1 MIDALINLGI
11 FVVQTVVIIAA
22 ILIIV
27 AGIAA
32 IVCKDKMKEK
42 AKIKL
47 RKLNKYYQE
56 LTDTI
61 NKEILSKKEFK
72 KYKKAKK
79 QQKQPKEQPRIFVLN
94 FSGDIK
100 ASAVKSLREEVTAI
114 LNVAKPKDKVL
125 VKIESA
131 GGVVHGYGLG
141 ASQLQ
146 RIKDA
151 GIELITSVDK
161 VAASGGYMM
170 AVTANKII
178 AAPFAILG
186 SIGVIAQLPNF
197 HRFLKKHDVD
207 FEQITAGEYKRTL
220 TLFGENTR
228 HGRDK
233 LQEEIE
239 DIHILFK
246 DFIKQN
252 RPNIDIDKVATGE
265 YWFAKR
271 AIDLNLVDELT
282 TSDDYLLK
290 ASKQAAIF
298 EITYKKKKKFHEKFT
313 HGMQM
318 ITNKLISLSK
328 QALHGYGVI
337 S

>member
-1 MIDALINLGI
+1 MIDALINLGV
-11 FVVQTVVIIAA
+11 FAVQTIIIIAA
-22 ILIIV
+22 ILIII

-32 IVCKDKMKEK
+32 IVCKDKLKEK
-42 AKIKL
+42 TKIKL

-56 LTDTI
+56 LADTI
-61 NKEILSKKEFK
+61 NKEILPKTA
-72 KYKKAKK
+72 YKKQKKISK
-79 QQKQPKEQPRIFVLN
+79 QQKKPPKEQSRIFVLN
-94 FSGDIK
+94 FLGDIK

-114 LNVAKPKDKVL
+114 LNVAKPRDKVL
-125 VKIESA
+125 VKIESG

-161 VAASGGYMM
+161 IAASGGYMM
-170 AVTANKII
+170 AATADKII

-220 TLFGENTR
+220 TLFGENTSD
-228 HGRDK
+228 GRNK
-233 LQEEIE
+233 LKAEVE
-239 DIHILFK
+239 DIHALFK

-252 RPNIDIDKVATGE
+252 RPKVDIDKVATGE

-298 EITYKKKKKFHEKFT
+298 EITYKKKKKIHEKFI
-313 HGMQM
+313 HGIQI
-318 ITNKLISLSK
+318 ITNKLTSLLQK
-328 QALHGYGVI
+328 KTTLY
-337 S
+337 

>member
-1 MIDALINLGI
+1 MIDTLINLGV
-11 FVVQTVVIIAA
+11 FLAQTIMIIIAT
-22 ILIIV
+22 LIII

-32 IVCKDKMKEK
+32 IICKNKIKEK
-42 AKIKL
+42 TKIKL
-47 RKLNKYYQE
+47 RKLNNYYQE
-56 LTDTI
+56 LADTI
-61 NKEILSKKEFK
+61 NKEILPKKA
-72 KYKKAKK
+72 YKKQKK
-79 QQKQPKEQPRIFVLN
+79 ISNQQQKQRSKKQPRIFIIN
-94 FSGDIK
+94 FLGDLK

-114 LNVAKPKDKVL
+114 LNVAKSHDKVL

-151 GIELITSVDK
+151 GIELIASVDK
-161 VAASGGYMM
+161 IAASGGYMM
-170 AVTANKII
+170 AATANKII

-207 FEQITAGEYKRTL
+207 FEQITAGEHKRTL

-228 HGRDK
+228 HGRNK

-239 DIHILFK
+239 DIHALFK

-252 RPNIDIDKVATGE
+252 RPETEIDKVATGE

-271 AIDLNLVDELT
+271 AIDLNLVDELI

-290 ASKQAAIF
+290 ASKQAFLF
-298 EITYKKKKKFHEKFT
+298 EVSYKKQKKFYDKFYSGAQT
-313 HGMQM
+313 
-318 ITNKLISLSK
+318 IISNIISL
-328 QALHGYGVI
+328 LH

>member
-11 FVVQTVVIIAA
+11 FVVQTIIIIAA
-22 ILIIV
+22 TLIII

-32 IVCKDKMKEK
+32 IACKNKIKEK

-61 NKEILSKKEFK
+61 NKEILPKAE
-72 KYKKAKK
+72 YKKQKK
-79 QQKQPKEQPRIFVLN
+79 LGKKDQKKQPKEQPRIFVLN
-94 FSGDIK
+94 FLGDIK
-100 ASAVKSLREEVTAI
+100 ASAVNSLREEITAI
-114 LNVAKPKDKVL
+114 LNVAKPGDKVL
-125 VKIESA
+125 AKIESG

-146 RIKDA
+146 RIKNA

-170 AVTANKII
+170 AATAEKII

-197 HRFLKKHDVD
+197 HRFLKKHDID

-228 HGRDK
+228 HGRNK
-233 LQEEIE
+233 LQEEVE
-239 DIHILFK
+239 DIHTLFK

-252 RPNIDIDKVATGE
+252 RPQVEIDKVATGE

-271 AIDLNLVDELT
+271 AIDFNLVDELI
-282 TSDDYLLK
+282 TSDDYLMQ
-290 ASKQAAIF
+290 ASKQSEIF
-298 EITYKKKKKFHEKFT
+298 EISYKKKKKLHEKFT
-313 HGMQM
+313 NGMQI
-318 ITNKLISLSK
+318 ITNKLTSLLQK
-328 QALHGYGVI
+328 KTMLY
-337 S
+337 